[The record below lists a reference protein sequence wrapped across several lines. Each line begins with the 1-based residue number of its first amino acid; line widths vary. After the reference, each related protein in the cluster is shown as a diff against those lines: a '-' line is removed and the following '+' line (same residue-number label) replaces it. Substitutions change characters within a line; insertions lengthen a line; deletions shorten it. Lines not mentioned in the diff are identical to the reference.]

1 MECGLSYVVIVCRMW
16 FIGRRLRVDIYEN
29 VASGMWFKVHVCGI
43 LGCHSWN
50 VASGMWFKVCGL
62 LDVV

>member
-1 MECGLSYVVIVCRMW
+1 M
-16 FIGRRLRVDIYEN
+16 GRRLRVVIYEN

-50 VASGMWFKVCGL
+50 VASGVWFKVCGL